1 MNEKICAS
9 FIEDQLK
16 DLLLSEEERIVD
28 EMLCTAKLCD
38 DLDEV
43 IIELTERLLVVQK
56 NKRRRA
62 IQKRLKEDKEA

>member
-28 EMLCTAKLCD
+28 DMLHTVKLCD

-43 IIELTERLLVVQK
+43 IIELTERLLTVKK
-56 NKRRRA
+56 NRRRRA
-62 IQKRLKEDKEA
+62 IQKQLEEDKEA